1 MKNPKLL
8 ELGVFIVAEETGK
21 EGSGGWVIAG

>member
-8 ELGVFIVAEETGK
+8 ELGVFSGAEETGK
-21 EGSGGWVIAG
+21 GGSGGWVMAG